1 MDFLHH
7 IFAFDAES
15 PLLFTQFYF
24 WAFFALVY
32 ALYALILEVGHKKKK
47 DKKKDKKNSSDSQ
60 TIEQKEE
67 IKSPK
72 RGKSVT
78 PKDEDKTKKK
88 TTKTTTTTTTKAKQ
102 QSTKDEE
109 KPKKRTTTPRKRK
122 TIVKQTAEP
131 QTTPQVKPHLP
142 DLQPETDNRRLHMR
156 NVYLLFVSW
165 FFYYKTSGLFLLI
178 LAFVTLSDWIIA
190 GRIHSAIS
198 KNKSYL
204 AKILLALSVTIDL
217 GLLAYFKYA
226 YFFTNMVND
235 LFGTGFNVFDI
246 FAYIGNG
253 LSTNGRFSVDQ
264 IILPV
269 GISFYIF
276 QVISYTADVF
286 HGRIKP
292 VKNILDFGFYVSF
305 FPQLVAG
312 PIVRAEEFIPQ
323 LYKPFNLSRR
333 YFGLA
338 VFWILNGLAK
348 KIIMSDY
355 LAVNLID
362 RVFDNPLLFSGFENL
377 FALFAYSLQVYA
389 DFSGYTDI
397 AIGVALLMG
406 FYLPKNF
413 DSPYKSKNPQEFWR
427 RWHMS
432 LGRWLKTYLYI
443 PLGGNRRIGFGTY
456 FWMTLIA
463 VVSAALTGWWLWIMI
478 PFAVLILSV
487 FIADRILQR
496 SELDAK
502 RKLLYSNLNSFI
514 TQVLGGLWHG
524 ASWNFIIWGGINGIG
539 MIVNKIWREMN
550 WHVRMLLMM
559 ITTAGICI
567 ADYLWNLPVLRLFAV
582 WAVIVLTGTLI
593 RYIYWL
599 ISGEQKG
606 NAASMV
612 SAKMTNA
619 LGNAWAI
626 IQTFTFITFT
636 RLFFRSSSN
645 LDPATANKVAWE
657 TAKNMVNQIG
667 GAWSNAIIPD
677 FLYEYRWVVAM
688 FVAGMFIHWLP
699 TNCKRR
705 YRLWFAAMPL
715 WLMVIAV
722 CVAIMVIYQFV
733 TADMQ
738 PFIYFQF

>member
-1 MDFLHH
+1 MSFWEH
-7 IFAFDAES
+7 IFAFNPDS

-32 ALYALILEVGHKKKK
+32 ALFALIMSGSKIS
-47 DKKKDKKNSSDSQ
+47 N
-60 TIEQKEE
+60 QKL
-67 IKSPK
+67 
-72 RGKSVT
+72 
-78 PKDEDKTKKK
+78 
-88 TTKTTTTTTTKAKQ
+88 
-102 QSTKDEE
+102 
-109 KPKKRTTTPRKRK
+109 
-122 TIVKQTAEP
+122 
-131 QTTPQVKPHLP
+131 HL
-142 DLQPETDNRRLHMR
+142 R

-178 LAFVTLSDWIIA
+178 LAFITLSDWFIA
-190 GRIHSAIS
+190 QRIKANSEKRI
-198 KNKSYL
+198 
-204 AKILLALSVTIDL
+204 AKAWLCLSVAIDL

-226 YFFTNMVND
+226 YFFTNMIND
-235 LFGTGFNVFDI
+235 LFGTGFRVFDI
-246 FAYIGNG
+246 FAYVGNG
-253 LSTNGRFSVDQ
+253 FAEAGRFSVDT

-286 HGRIKP
+286 RGRIQP

-323 LYKPFNLSRR
+323 LYKPFRLSRR
-333 YFGLA
+333 AFGIA
-338 VFWILNGLAK
+338 VFWIINGLAK

-406 FYLPKNF
+406 FYLPMNF
-413 DSPYKSKNPQEFWR
+413 NSPYKSQSPQEFWR

-443 PLGGNRRIGFGTY
+443 PLGGNRSIGFGTF
-456 FWMTLIA
+456 FWLTIIGLVGM
-463 VVSAALTGWWLWIMI
+463 ALTGSWWLLAV
-478 PFAVLILSV
+478 FAVLGVIIV
-487 FIADRILQR
+487 VIAKLRP
-496 SELDAK
+496 SHK
-502 RKLLYSNLNSFI
+502 KLLYANLNSFI

-539 MIVNKIWREMN
+539 MIVEKIWREMN
-550 WHVRMLLMM
+550 WHIRFAAMTLL
-559 ITTAGICI
+559 TAGLCF
-567 ADYLWNLPVLRLFAV
+567 ADYWTNLPAWRLFAV
-582 WAVIVLTGTLI
+582 WAAIVWVGTAV
-593 RYIYWL
+593 RYVYFL
-599 ISGEQKG
+599 CEGPDTKF
-606 NAASMV
+606 
-612 SAKMTNA
+612 TNA
-619 LGNAWAI
+619 MATAWAI
-626 IQTFTFITFT
+626 LQTFTFITFT

-645 LDPATANKVAWE
+645 LDPATANEVAWA

-677 FLYEYRWVVAM
+677 FLWEYRWVVAM
-688 FVAGMFIHWLP
+688 FVAGMVIHWLP
-699 TNCKRR
+699 TNWKRR
-705 YRLWFAAMPL
+705 YRLRFSAMPL
-715 WLMVIAV
+715 WAIVIAV
-722 CVAIMVIYQFV
+722 CIAIVVIYQFV